1 MIDDRVAT
9 LLAELDLDPVASEAQ
24 FLARRQDLP
33 RLRADLGARLAAAE
47 IQERL
52 AKVPGWAL
60 AGDAIERTFRFP
72 TFAAAIAFVDKV
84 AAIADAADHHPDILV
99 RYDRVTLT
107 ISTHSAGGLTER
119 DFALAGEI
127 ETVAP

>member
-1 MIDDRVAT
+1 MA
-9 LLAELDLDPVASEAQ
+9 LLTT
-24 FLARRQDLP
+24 
-33 RLRADLGARLAAAE
+33 AE

-52 AKVPGWAL
+52 AKLPGWTL
-60 AGDAIERTFRFP
+60 AGDAIERTFRCPSF
-72 TFAAAIAFVDKV
+72 TAAIAFVDKV
-84 AAIADAADHHPDILV
+84 ATIAEAANHHPDIVV

-107 ISTHSAGGLTER
+107 LSTHDAGGLTER

>member
-1 MIDDRVAT
+1 M
-9 LLAELDLDPVASEAQ
+9 
-24 FLARRQDLP
+24 
-33 RLRADLGARLAAAE
+33 ARLADAE

-52 AKVPGWAL
+52 AKAPGWAL
-60 AGDAIERTFRFP
+60 AGDEIERTFRFP

>member
-1 MIDDRVAT
+1 M
-9 LLAELDLDPVASEAQ
+9 
-24 FLARRQDLP
+24 
-33 RLRADLGARLAAAE
+33 ARLTATE
-47 IQERL
+47 IQDRL
-52 AKVPGWAL
+52 AKVPGWSL
-60 AGDAIERTFRFP
+60 AGDAIERTFRLP

>member
-1 MIDDRVAT
+1 M
-9 LLAELDLDPVASEAQ
+9 
-24 FLARRQDLP
+24 
-33 RLRADLGARLAAAE
+33 ARLEAVE

-52 AKVPGWAL
+52 ARLPGWSV
-60 AGDAIERTFRFP
+60 AGNAIERTYRFP
-72 TFAAAIAFVDKV
+72 SFAAAIAFVDKV

-107 ISTHSAGGLTER
+107 ISTHPAGGLTER

>member
-1 MIDDRVAT
+1 MARLT
-9 LLAELDLDPVASEAQ
+9 QAEIRSAWRKLPGG
-24 FLARRQDLP
+24 ARR
-33 RLRADLGARLAAAE
+33 
-47 IQERL
+47 ER
-52 AKVPGWAL
+52 
-60 AGDAIERTFRFP
+60 IEPTFRFP

>member
-1 MIDDRVAT
+1 M
-9 LLAELDLDPVASEAQ
+9 
-24 FLARRQDLP
+24 
-33 RLRADLGARLAAAE
+33 ARLAAAE

-52 AKVPGWAL
+52 AKVPGWTL
-60 AGDAIERTFRFP
+60 AGGAIERTFRFP
-72 TFAAAIAFVDKV
+72 SFAAAIAFVDKV

-107 ISTHSAGGLTER
+107 SSTHDAGGLTER

>member
-1 MIDDRVAT
+1 M
-9 LLAELDLDPVASEAQ
+9 
-24 FLARRQDLP
+24 
-33 RLRADLGARLAAAE
+33 ARLAQAE

-52 AKVPGWAL
+52 AKAPGWAL

-72 TFAAAIAFVDKV
+72 TFDAAIAFVDKV